1 MYFKNQAV
9 YLLAV
14 LLLTSPMLSVADS
27 RLCAADIRA
36 SQNANLVKTYRTF
49 RGECSSYQGCVQKVA
64 SSANTALNCRES
76 CATQSGGAQK
86 ACVSKCLGKEA
97 KNSSLRK
104 KIDQSCGR
112 LRSDNSCKQAT
123 LRFEKALLGAG
134 KNANSAKGSCAIF
147 TGKK

>member
-14 LLLTSPMLSVADS
+14 LLLTTPMLSVADS
-27 RLCAADIRA
+27 RFCAADISA
-36 SQNANLVKTYRTF
+36 TKNARLVKAYRTF

-64 SSANTALNCRES
+64 SSVNTALTCRKS
-76 CATQSGGAQK
+76 CATQSGGPQK
-86 ACVSKCLGKEA
+86 ACVSECLGKEA

-112 LRSDNSCKQAT
+112 LRSNNRCKQAT
-123 LRFEKALLGAG
+123 LSFEKALLSGGA
-134 KNANSAKGSCAIF
+134 KANSAKGSCAIF

>member
-1 MYFKNQAV
+1 MHFKNQAV

-27 RLCAADIRA
+27 RVCATDIRA
-36 SQNANLVKTYRTF
+36 TQNASLVKAYRTF
-49 RGECSSYQGCVQKVA
+49 RGECSSYQGCVQKV
-64 SSANTALNCRES
+64 SNSTNTALTCRKS
-76 CATQSGGAQK
+76 CATRSGGSQK
-86 ACVSKCLGKEA
+86 TCVSKCLGNEA

-112 LRSDNSCKQAT
+112 LRSNNRCKQAT
-123 LRFEKALLGAG
+123 LRFEKALLSAG